1 MKFTLKD
8 FQDEAVK
15 ALLENIVSARLL
27 YDTQHKP
34 VSMTL
39 AATTGA
45 GKTVMAAA
53 IIESLFFG
61 NEIHAFEPDT
71 RAVIL
76 WVTDDPSLN
85 DQTRWRFMEASDK
98 IDIARTEI
106 INDSFDQETFDCCKV
121 YFLNRQKLAVSSN
134 LTKVKDGRSY
144 TLWETIN
151 NTIEDEGKHLYMIL
165 DEAHK
170 GIGGK
175 EKKRDANERETIYA
189 QLIDGHDGGKPMPI
203 VLGISA
209 TIDRFVNA
217 MSLRNRTMLGA
228 VEVDPNDVQ
237 DSGLLKDTITLLI
250 PDEAGSFN
258 AALLKEACKAL
269 QASDREW
276 ARYCTE
282 QDESER
288 VVPLMVIQVPNN
300 VTDDEMFELCE
311 IVQGELPWLN
321 PTTSYANVLGDHAD
335 MILGNAKY
343 LVRYAFPQNVQD
355 DKTIRVLFAKEAVS
369 TGWDCPRAEVLFSM
383 RPGQDKTYIMQLVGR
398 MVRTPLARRI
408 DGNDVLNSV
417 ACYLPRF
424 NKANTKEVAEYLTGD
439 LEGDGSFSQ
448 PKDRKVL
455 TTPVTLIWQDGL
467 VEVRNAFEQLPTMIV
482 PRDAGNQI
490 YRLLDLT
497 GKFALYG
504 IDLEAD
510 DEAKSRLIRIIK
522 SDIVRYEDEFKDA
535 LHEVYVAHTHT
546 VTTSRVTGEVV
557 EASTEIMADKA
568 IINEGY
574 KATCR
579 LITDELAKAYLRQL
593 RIDKPEADGL
603 DLYAEVAALA
613 LMPSL
618 LEDLEASAMDL
629 ANDLFIDHRDAIYG
643 LDDEKR
649 GAVEG
654 VVFKTE
660 NPQLGEIVIPVS
672 LMVNSMEEIDGETT
686 PIPTYQ
692 KHVLA
697 IADSG
702 LAPMV
707 LNDLEQDVIAKELAL
722 DDTVAWYR
730 NPSGNSKSALQIPYV
745 MGGRWKSLQ
754 PDFVFFSKMADGT
767 IRPSIIDPHGTY
779 LADAMPKLKGLAEYS
794 RQFGDR
800 FKRIEAVDRIEGLM
814 LYLDIKNDDLVKAI
828 LATEASDALEI
839 FKEFGRAY

>member
-15 ALLENIVSARLL
+15 ALLDNILAARML
-27 YDTQHKP
+27 YDNQGKP

-53 IIESLFFG
+53 IVESLFFG
-61 NEIHAFEPDT
+61 NEIHAFSPDPK
-71 RAVIL
+71 AVIL

-98 IDIARTEI
+98 IDISRTEI
-106 INDSFDQETFDCCKV
+106 INDSFDQETFDTSKV

-151 NTIEDEGKHLYMIL
+151 NTIEDEDKHLYMIL

-170 GIGGK
+170 GIGGT

-209 TIDRFVNA
+209 TIERFVNA
-217 MSLRNRTMLGA
+217 MNLRNRTMLGA
-228 VEVDPNDVQ
+228 VEVDPNEVQ

-269 QASDREW
+269 QESDREW
-276 ARYCTE
+276 SRYCKE
-282 QDESER
+282 QDEQSR
-288 VVPLMVIQVPNN
+288 VVPVMVVQVPNN
-300 VTDDEMFELCE
+300 VTDDELFELCE
-311 IVQGELPWLN
+311 IIQGEIPWLK
-321 PTTSYANVLGDHAD
+321 PLDSYGHVLGEHTDRVSSN
-335 MILGNAKY
+335 LKY
-343 LVRYAFPQNVQD
+343 DIRYVAPQNVQD
-355 DKTIRVLFAKEAVS
+355 RKSIRILFAKEAVS

-383 RPGQDKTYIMQLVGR
+383 RPGQDKTYIMQLIGR

-408 DGNDVLNSV
+408 EGNDVLNSV

-439 LEGDGSFSQ
+439 LEGDGSYSQ

-455 TTPVTLIWQDGL
+455 TTPVTLTWQDGME
-467 VEVRNAFEQLPTMIV
+467 EVRSVFEKLPTKIV

-504 IDLEAD
+504 IDKNAD
-510 DEAKSRLIRIIK
+510 SEAKDMLIRIIK
-522 SDIVRYEDEFKDA
+522 SDIVRYENEYKDA

-574 KATCR
+574 KTTCR
-579 LITDELAKAYLRQL
+579 YITEELAKAYLKQL
-593 RIDKPEADGL
+593 RLDEPDADAL
-603 DLYAEVAALA
+603 DLYAQVAALA
-613 LMPSL
+613 LMPDL
-618 LEDLEASAMDL
+618 LTDLERSAMEH
-629 ANDLFIDHRDAIYG
+629 ANKLFAEHRDAIYG

-649 GAVEG
+649 GAIEA
-654 VVFKTE
+654 VVSKTDE
-660 NPQLGEIVIPVS
+660 PQLGEIVVPVS
-672 LMVNSMEEIDGETT
+672 LMVNSMEESDETT
-686 PIPTYQ
+686 IPIPTYRS
-692 KHVLA
+692 HVLA
-697 IADSG
+697 IEETG
-702 LAPMV
+702 LAPMM
-707 LNDLEQDVIAKELAL
+707 LNDLEKEVVAKELKY
-722 DDTVAWYR
+722 DETVAWYR
-730 NPSGNSKSALQIPYV
+730 NPSGNSKSALQIPYK
-745 MGGRWKSLQ
+745 MSGRWKSLQ
-754 PDFVFFSKMADGT
+754 PDFIFFSRMSDGE
-767 IRPSIIDPHGTY
+767 IKPSIVDPHGTY
-779 LADAMPKLKGLAEYS
+779 LADALPKLKGLAEYS
-794 RQFGDR
+794 REFGDQ
-800 FKRIEAVDRIEGLM
+800 FKRIESVDKINGKT
-814 LYLDIKNDDLVKAI
+814 LYLDMKNAEI
-828 LATEASDALEI
+828 LSTILDTKCTDVETL
-839 FKEFGRAY
+839 FNRFGRPY

>member
-27 YDTQHKP
+27 YDTQQKP

-53 IIESLFFG
+53 IVESLFFG
-61 NEIHAFEPDT
+61 NELHAFAPDPK
-71 RAVIL
+71 AVIL

-98 IDIARTEI
+98 IDISRTVI
-106 INDSFDQETFDCCKV
+106 INDGFDQETFDTNKV
-121 YFLNRQKLAVSSN
+121 YFLNRQKLSVSSN
-134 LTKVKDGRSY
+134 LTKAKDGRRY
-144 TLWETIN
+144 TLWETVN
-151 NTIEDEGKHLYMIL
+151 NTIEDEDKHLYMIL

-170 GIGGK
+170 GIGGT

-217 MSLRNRTMLGA
+217 MGLRNRTMLGA
-228 VEVDPNDVQ
+228 VDVNPNDVQ

-269 QASDREW
+269 QESDREW
-276 ARYCTE
+276 SRYCKE
-282 QDESER
+282 QDGQSR
-288 VVPLMVIQVPNN
+288 VVPVMVVQVPNN
-300 VTDDEMFELCE
+300 VTDNELFELCE
-311 IVQGELPWLN
+311 IIQNELPWLE
-321 PTTSYANVLGDHAD
+321 PTISYSHVLGDHTD
-335 MILGNAKY
+335 RILGAAKY
-343 LVRYAFPQNVQD
+343 LVRYAYPQSIQND
-355 DKTIRVLFAKEAVS
+355 TSIRILFAKEAVS

-383 RPGQDKTYIMQLVGR
+383 RSGQDKTYIMQLIGR

-408 DGNDVLNSV
+408 EGNDVLNSV

-439 LEGDGSFSQ
+439 LEGDGSYSQ

-455 TTPVTLIWQDGL
+455 TTPIVLTWQDGFTM
-467 VEVRNAFEQLPTMIV
+467 VREAFEQLPTKIV
-482 PRDAGNQI
+482 PKDAGNQI

-504 IDLEAD
+504 IDENAD
-510 DEAKSRLIRIIK
+510 DDAKSMLSRIIK
-522 SDIVRYEDEFKDA
+522 SDILRYESEYRDA

-546 VTTSRVTGEVV
+546 VTTSRVTGDVV

-579 LITDELAKAYLRQL
+579 YITDELAKAYLKQL
-593 RIDKPEADGL
+593 RLDDPDADAL
-603 DLYAEVAALA
+603 DLYAQVAALA
-613 LMPSL
+613 LMPDL
-618 LEDLEASAMDL
+618 LTDLEQSAMKY
-629 ANDLFIDHRDAIYG
+629 ANKLFADHRDSIYG

-649 GAVEG
+649 SAIEAV
-654 VVFKTE
+654 VSRTE
-660 NPQLGEIVIPVS
+660 EPQLGEIVVPIS
-672 LMVNSMEEIDGETT
+672 LMVNSMEEQYGETI
-686 PIPTYQ
+686 PIPTYPG
-692 KHVLA
+692 HILA
-697 IADSG
+697 MPDSG

-707 LNDLEQDVIAKELAL
+707 LNDLEKDVVVKELSY

-730 NPSGNSKSALQIPYV
+730 NPSGASKSSLQIPYI
-745 MGGRWKSLQ
+745 MGDRWKSLQ

-767 IRPSIIDPHGTY
+767 IKPSIVDPHGVY
-779 LADAMPKLKGLAEYS
+779 LADALPKLRGLAEYS
-794 RQFGDR
+794 REYGDC
-800 FKRIEAVDRIEGLM
+800 FKRIEAIDRIDGEIM
-814 LYLDIKNDDLVKAI
+814 FLDMKNDAVIDVVLSEDNV
-828 LATEASDALEI
+828 EALSLFRI
-839 FKEFGRAY
+839 YGNPY